1 MMDRL
6 AALVSRGVAKLVTE
20 ATKLRGVQ
28 VALLRGGDTEADA
41 EHFEPA
47 GFTAA
52 PLVGAEAIVVHVGG
66 DTDHPIVLV
75 VTDRRYRPLDLAS
88 GECVVYAP
96 TTGGKQIRLTATTVK
111 LGGTG
116 ATKAVI
122 RAGDS
127 TLSNAS
133 TDAPFW
139 TWFALLLAA
148 WNAAAVAGGPLIVPI
163 AGAPVVVT
171 SQAGVSVGGSTVV
184 KAVD

>member
-1 MMDRL
+1 MGRL

-28 VALLRGGDTEADA
+28 VALLRGGETEADA
-41 EHFEPA
+41 EHFEAA
-47 GFTAA
+47 GLTCS
-52 PLVGAEAIVVHVGG
+52 PLVGAEALVLHVGG
-66 DTDHPIVLV
+66 DTDHPVVVV
-75 VTDRRYRPLDLAS
+75 VTDRRHRPLDLTP
-88 GECVVYAP
+88 GEAVLYAA
-96 TTGGKQIRLTATTVK
+96 TTGGKQVRCTATTVK
-111 LGGTG
+111 LGGPT

-133 TDAPFW
+133 TDAAFW

-171 SQAGVSVGGSTVV
+171 SQAGVSVGGSSVV